1 MTLKSP
7 RSNIMRSKPVE
18 MDRGTDQRGT
28 ILFMQLLLVMQLS
41 STLLPLGAA
50 DALRLPPAAQP

>member
-18 MDRGTDQRGT
+18 MDRGTDHRGT
-28 ILFMQLLLVMQLS
+28 ILFIWLLLALS
-41 STLLPLGAA
+41 WLATPRERSTGP
-50 DALRLPPAAQP
+50 DA